1 MPTHKKILD
10 AVNTYYTDKVKQ
22 FGDSPQ
28 GVDWNSEESQVLR
41 FEQLCKLLP
50 QNKEEQFSVLD
61 YGCGYGA
68 MSEYVSK
75 NYPNAKYI
83 GYDISEEMIK
93 KAKEKYP
100 SQSTQKTN
108 QKIEWITEIKE
119 NATFDYVIASGIFSV
134 KLKENPQEWHQYIL
148 DTLSIFNTITLK
160 GFSFNCLTS
169 FSDKEYMK
177 EHLYYANPM
186 ELFSYCKTNFS
197 RYVALLHDYP
207 IYEFCLLIK
216 KNNFY
221 E

>member
-1 MPTHKKILD
+1 MSTHKKILD
-10 AVNTYYTDKVKQ
+10 AVNSYYTNKVQQ

-41 FEQLCKLLP
+41 FEQLCKILP
-50 QNKEEQFSVLD
+50 QNREEHFSVLD

-68 MSEYVSK
+68 MYEYIAE
-75 NYPNAKYI
+75 NYPSATYI
-83 GYDISEEMIK
+83 GYDISETMIN
-93 KAKEKYP
+93 KAQQKYP
-100 SQSTQKTN
+100 NIT
-108 QKIEWITEIKE
+108 WITQLDSSLKV
-119 NATFDYVIASGIFSV
+119 DYSIASGVFSV
-134 KLKENPQEWHQYIL
+134 KLKENEEEWYTYIL
-148 DTLSIFNTITLK
+148 DTLAVFDKLVQK

-177 EHLYYANPM
+177 ENLYYANPM
-186 ELFSYCKTNFS
+186 DLFSFCKTNFS

>member
-10 AVNTYYTDKVKQ
+10 AVNSYYTDKVQQ
-22 FGDSPQ
+22 FGDSPK

-41 FEQLCKLLP
+41 FEQLCKILP
-50 QNKEEQFSVLD
+50 QNREEHFSILD

-68 MSEYVSK
+68 MYEYIAK
-75 NYPNAKYI
+75 NFPNATYI
-83 GYDISEEMIK
+83 GYDISEAMIN
-93 KAKEKYP
+93 KAKEKY
-100 SQSTQKTN
+100 STLNPTTK
-108 QKIEWITEIKE
+108 WITDL
-119 NATFDYVIASGIFSV
+119 NADLKVDYSIASGIFSV
-134 KLKENPQEWHQYIL
+134 KLKENEAEWYNYIL
-148 DTLSIFNTITLK
+148 DTLTIFDKLVIK

-169 FSDKEYMK
+169 FSDKEYLK

-186 ELFSYCKTNFS
+186 ELFAYCKTNFS
-197 RYVALLHDYP
+197 RYVTLLHDYP

>member
-1 MPTHKKILD
+1 MPTHKKFLND
-10 AVNTYYTDKVKQ
+10 VNAYYTDKVRQ

-50 QNKEEQFSVLD
+50 QNNEEYFSVLD

-68 MSEYVSK
+68 MSAYISK
-75 NYPNAKYI
+75 NYPNANYT

-93 KAKEKYP
+93 KAKDKYP
-100 SQSTQKTN
+100 SKGS
-108 QKIEWITEIKE
+108 QKIKWIKKIKE
-119 NATFDYVIASGIFSV
+119 NASFDYVIASGIFNV
-134 KLKENPQEWHQYIL
+134 KLKQNSQEWYQYIL
-148 DTLSIFNTITLK
+148 DTLFIFNKITIK

-177 EHLYYANPM
+177 EHLYYSNPM
-186 ELFSYCKTNFS
+186 ELFYYCKINFS